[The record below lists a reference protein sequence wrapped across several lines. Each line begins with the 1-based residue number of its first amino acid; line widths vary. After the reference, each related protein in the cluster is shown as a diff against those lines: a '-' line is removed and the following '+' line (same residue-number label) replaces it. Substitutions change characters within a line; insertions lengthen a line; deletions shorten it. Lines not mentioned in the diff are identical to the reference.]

1 MGILN
6 SIFSKIFPSA
16 QAAVGNV
23 TDAVK
28 NQVNNITGNNKDTA
42 STSQDQNQQ
51 SQQNQQNQTNQQS
64 TGNQTSASNVDVMAI
79 LEDLA
84 KKFPEKLNWK
94 TSIVDLL
101 KLLGLD
107 NSLDARKKLAKEL
120 DYTGSTDDTAAMNT
134 WLIKAVM
141 KKIAEK
147 GGNVAHLFS

>member
-42 STSQDQNQQ
+42 STSQDQQN
-51 SQQNQQNQTNQQS
+51 QQNQQNQTNQQS